1 MNTEISKVV
10 HLKCNVYV
18 LYGNYMN
25 TEINKV
31 VHQSVLFYPVWYSNW
46 EKKIIKKQYINC

>member
-1 MNTEISKVV
+1 MNTEISQVV
-10 HLKCNVYV
+10 NFKCNVYV

-46 EKKIIKKQYINC
+46 EKK